1 MNVRDVNRIIVFAE
15 VLDTKIGSLSRY
27 TQNPFLLLPPEM
39 QMVTMLNALLLT
51 RPFVD
56 ILFGSIIAKKLP
68 NICGFSSI
76 DDVIELYQ
84 RHLEPEYGGFFG
96 TTRIDNDVSDEIRD
110 KLLDYHWTAEQIA
123 LEYDRQH
130 VPHENAVKSDD
141 KVLDS
146 VVNDILVRHGKGA
159 AIAYLLG
166 LKSQQPE

>member
-1 MNVRDVNRIIVFAE
+1 MNVRDVKRIIVLAE
-15 VLDTKIGSLSRY
+15 VLDTRIGSLSRY

-39 QMVTMLNALLLT
+39 PMVTVWNALLLT
-51 RPFVD
+51 RPYVD
-56 ILFGSIIAKKLP
+56 ILFGSIIAKRLSSV
-68 NICGFSSI
+68 CGFSSI
-76 DDVIELYQ
+76 DDVIKLYQ
-84 RHLEPEYGGFFG
+84 LHLQPEYGGIFG
-96 TTRIDNDVSDEIRD
+96 TTWIDNDLSDVIRD

-130 VPHENAVKSDD
+130 VPHANAVRSDD

-166 LKSQQPE
+166 LKSQQQE